1 MKDPSSLLLRHWT
14 SPIDL
19 IEKLP
24 IFTKLHEDVYFILAF
39 YHLINLG
46 DVFMHEVFLGLDLSL
61 DCLGLLL
68 LVLLHSHYL
77 DSDNLAGGT
86 VGGFLHLAESALSDR
101 LFYFRGALLSS

>member
-1 MKDPSSLLLRHWT
+1 MKDPSRLLLWHWS

-19 IEKLP
+19 IEQLP
-24 IFTKLHEDVYFILAF
+24 VLTELHEDVYFILAF
-39 YHLINLG
+39 YHLVYLC

-68 LVLLHSHYL
+68 FVLLHSHYL
-77 DSDNLAGGT
+77 DSDDLTGGT

>member
-1 MKDPSSLLLRHWT
+1 MKDPSSLLLWHWS

-19 IEKLP
+19 IEQLP
-24 IFTKLHEDVYFILAF
+24 VLTELHEDKDFIFSF
-39 YHLINLG
+39 YHLVNLG

-68 LVLLHSHYL
+68 LILLHSHYL
-77 DSDNLAGGT
+77 DSDDLAGGT